1 MCARLVRERTLFI
14 EGEYPMV
21 YNNVRHTVADYG
33 KWRSIFDEDYARRRA
48 AGASGVKQVY
58 RDVDDPNIITIIME
72 WDTAKNAREFAHDP
86 ALGAVMQKAGV
97 VGLPAVVA
105 ILSGA

>member
-1 MCARLVRERTLFI
+1 
-14 EGEYPMV
+14 MV
-21 YNNVRHTVADYG
+21 YLNVRHTVADYE
-33 KWRSIFDEDYARRRA
+33 KWRPVFDNDEARRRS

-58 RDVDDPNIITIIME
+58 RDMDDPNIITIIME
-72 WDTAKNAREFAHDP
+72 WTTAEDARKFAHDP

-97 VGLPAVVA
+97 VGVPAVVA